1 MKVAFVTDTGSGLS
15 PEQWKKEGIYCVPLQ
30 IECDGISYDEMETI
44 SYAQFIENLHQK
56 KIMRTSLPKL
66 GHIEDCFQE
75 IKDAGYDTV
84 FCVPICKGLSG
95 ALDAMEMI
103 AKQLDLAFV
112 GIDCYVTAVV
122 EQTCIRLAKKMIDE
136 GKSIDA
142 VKAAL
147 NQIIASADTI
157 LIFEDLQHMRRGGR
171 LTPTAALLGGL
182 LRIKP
187 VLHIDQSTQG
197 RVDVLDKPRTLS
209 RAQASVIKRLKE
221 MQVNKDYTFILAH
234 VDALENAKAFKMKLE
249 ESIEGCKVQ
258 IIDLVS
264 AVGVHTGLGCLALQ
278 VFNANYVE

>member
-15 PEQWKKEGIYCVPLQ
+15 LEQWKKEGIYCVPLQ

-56 KIMRTSLPKL
+56 KVMRTSLPKL

-95 ALDAMEMI
+95 ALDAMEMV
-103 AKQLDLAFV
+103 ANQLDLGFV

-122 EQTCIRLAKKMIDE
+122 EQTCIRLAKKMYEE
-136 GKSIDA
+136 GKTIEEI
-142 VKAAL
+142 KAAL
-147 NQIIASADTI
+147 NQIIESADTI

-171 LTPTAALLGGL
+171 LTPAAALLGGL

-187 VLHIDQSTQG
+187 VLHLDQSTQG

-209 RAQASVIKRLKE
+209 KAQASVINRLKE
-221 MQVNKDYTFILAH
+221 MQVTSDYTFILAH
-234 VDALENAKAFKMKLE
+234 VDALENAKAYKQKLE
-249 ESIEGCKVQ
+249 ASIEGAKVQ

-278 VFNANYVE
+278 VFNANI

>member
-15 PEQWKKEGIYCVPLQ
+15 LEQWKKEGIYCVPLQ

-56 KIMRTSLPKL
+56 KVMRTSLPKL

-95 ALDAMEMI
+95 ALDAMEMV
-103 AKQLDLAFV
+103 ANQLDLGFV

-122 EQTCIRLAKKMIDE
+122 EQTCIRLAKKMYEE
-136 GKSIDA
+136 GKTIEEI
-142 VKAAL
+142 KAAL
-147 NQIIASADTI
+147 NQIIESADTI

-171 LTPTAALLGGL
+171 LTPAAALLGGL

-187 VLHIDQSTQG
+187 VLHLDQSTQG
-197 RVDVLDKPRTLS
+197 RVECFR
-209 RAQASVIKRLKE
+209 
-221 MQVNKDYTFILAH
+221 
-234 VDALENAKAFKMKLE
+234 
-249 ESIEGCKVQ
+249 
-258 IIDLVS
+258 
-264 AVGVHTGLGCLALQ
+264 
-278 VFNANYVE
+278 